1 MAQVI
6 IFTNSNGGV
15 SVCIPTGELDI
26 NAVKAKDTPSTS
38 IIVQDSELPQADNDF
53 FNAWELANG
62 VVTVNLTKAKELT
75 KARLRAER
83 EPLLAAQDVL
93 FQRAQ
98 ETGGD
103 TSAIVAEKQRLR
115 DVTGL
120 VDACTSTAQL
130 RALNTSS
137 VAVIVEEAP
146 AVVVEET
153 QAAVVEETSVEQ
165 A

>member
-26 NAVKAKDTPSTS
+26 NAVKAKDTPSHS

-62 VVTVNLTKAKELT
+62 VVTVNVDKAKELT
-75 KARLRAER
+75 RSRLRAER
-83 EPLLAAQDVL
+83 APLLQEQDVL
-93 FQRAQ
+93 YMRAT
-98 ETGGD
+98 EAGGD

-120 VDACTSTAQL
+120 VDACTTTAQL
-130 RALNTSS
+130 RALS
-137 VAVIVEEAP
+137 A
-146 AVVVEET
+146 
-153 QAAVVEETSVEQ
+153 
-165 A
+165 